1 LPLARHLR
9 ELRKPGGFTVML
21 LKARPVTGLATCS
34 VLVLAL
40 IAAPAACQRADT
52 TQMGERGSAV
62 PATGAGQATRSGS
75 AVTSLLDVG
84 TSEVLG
90 LTTPWKGDFDEVADG
105 RRRFIRV
112 LVPVSRTFYYVDGDA
127 QEGIAFDSLREFE
140 QTVTKGSGPSAVK
153 PQIVIIPMTRDRFLD
168 ALASGY
174 GDIAIGGLTI
184 TDARSAKVQFSIP
197 TMTGVRSVIVSGHGA
212 PSIKRLDDL
221 AGQPVQV
228 RRSSSYHEDLMALN
242 RQFVAQGRKPID
254 IQAADEQL
262 EDEDLLQMADAGIIP
277 FTVAKDF
284 IATFWA
290 QLYDQVQVH
299 PELAIRTDGE
309 LAWALREGAPE
320 FKKVVDDFVR
330 THRAGTLFGN
340 MMLKRYLGSVER
352 LKNPTAEADR
362 ERFRTTMSIFEKYG
376 KQYDLDWV
384 LISAQAY
391 QESRLNQ
398 DARNSVGA
406 IGVMQ
411 IKPET
416 AGQMGVDDIERIDN
430 NVHAGVKYLRFMIDR
445 YFKSEPID
453 ELNRVAFALASYNA
467 GPAKVQ
473 ELRQKAAQ
481 AGLNADV
488 WFANVELVASRDIG
502 RQTVDYVSN
511 IYKYY
516 IAYKSIVTEA
526 QRRDLIRRQ
535 KQG

>member
-1 LPLARHLR
+1 
-9 ELRKPGGFTVML
+9 M
-21 LKARPVTGLATCS
+21 
-34 VLVLAL
+34 
-40 IAAPAACQRADT
+40 
-52 TQMGERGSAV
+52 
-62 PATGAGQATRSGS
+62 
-75 AVTSLLDVG
+75 
-84 TSEVLG
+84 
-90 LTTPWKGDFDEVADG
+90 
-105 RRRFIRV
+105 
-112 LVPVSRTFYYVDGDA
+112 
-127 QEGIAFDSLREFE
+127 
-140 QTVTKGSGPSAVK
+140 
-153 PQIVIIPMTRDRFLD
+153 VIIPMTRDRFLD

-212 PSIKRLDDL
+212 PSIKSLDDL
-221 AGQPVQV
+221 AGQRVQV

-242 RQFVAQGRKPID
+242 RQFAAQGRKPID
-254 IQAADEQL
+254 IQDADELL

-384 LISAQAY
+384 LVSAQAY

-398 DARNSVGA
+398 DARSSVGA

-430 NVHAGVKYLRFMIDR
+430 NVHGGVRVPALHDR
-445 YFKSEPID
+445 SVLQERTD
-453 ELNRVAFALASYNA
+453 RWLNRVLFALASYNA

-481 AGLNADV
+481 AGLDAGV

-535 KQG
+535 KPGS